1 MSERATRLRERTMQ
15 ACGNVFRPFYGAKLS
30 PRRLKYKLRRKEQR
44 ESRWKRPFF
53 EKAAAPLIGDSGQ
66 RCDNK

>member
-1 MSERATRLRERTMQ
+1 MQ

-53 EKAAAPLIGDSGQ
+53 EKATTHKGRLPLKLGAQASGPFTA
-66 RCDNK
+66 RLNEKV